1 MADTLNT
8 QSQTTPQRARTI
20 IYLLAASVAL
30 MMTGFGIIMPVFARR
45 LGEFGDGV
53 AALGWMAMAFSLS
66 QMIAAPFAGALA
78 DRFGRRP
85 IVLVSLA
92 AFALTNV
99 GYLLATSTGVFI
111 GVRFVGG
118 LLTAGLFP
126 AAMAIVA
133 DIVPEDERGKWI
145 GIVMGG
151 YAVGMVFGPAIG
163 GVLYDGWGFAAPFVT
178 SAGLALAALLF
189 AALLV
194 PETLPPRESRPAG
207 NGDQSPARE
216 SVWQALPRP
225 LTIFATLLFVDFVM
239 VFSFAFIEPQM
250 VFYFYDDLGWSTT
263 QFGVVVGAYGLAM
276 VVGQTALGQLS
287 DRFGRRPMM
296 LLGMLFNFSLFVT
309 MAFFTSFPVYLTIAA
324 VSGLGVSL
332 FNPAI
337 NAFFLDITAAAH
349 RSRVMGIK
357 ESALGLGGVLGPL
370 LVVFASRVMTG
381 PQIFLAA
388 GATVLLGALLAA
400 LILREPDKLR
410 SAAEPAPR
418 RDPVEAPSHSAA

>member
-1 MADTLNT
+1 MGCNRRATRQILQTEKILMTDTLHI
-8 QSQTTPQRARTI
+8 QSQSQPQPPPRRAGTI

-78 DRFGRRP
+78 DRYGRRP

-99 GYLLATSTGVFI
+99 GYLLAASTGAFI

-145 GIVMGG
+145 GMVMGG

-178 SAGLALAALLF
+178 SAGLALAALIF

-194 PETLPPRESRPAG
+194 PETLPPRESRQSQPAG
-207 NGDQSPARE
+207 NGNQPASRE

-225 LTIFATLLFVDFVM
+225 LAIFATLLFVDFVM

-296 LLGMLFNFSLFVT
+296 LLGILFNFSLFVT

-337 NAFFLDITAAAH
+337 NAYFLDITAAAH

-357 ESALGLGGVLGPL
+357 ESALGLGGVLGP
-370 LVVFASRVMTG
+370 
-381 PQIFLAA
+381 
-388 GATVLLGALLAA
+388 
-400 LILREPDKLR
+400 
-410 SAAEPAPR
+410 
-418 RDPVEAPSHSAA
+418 